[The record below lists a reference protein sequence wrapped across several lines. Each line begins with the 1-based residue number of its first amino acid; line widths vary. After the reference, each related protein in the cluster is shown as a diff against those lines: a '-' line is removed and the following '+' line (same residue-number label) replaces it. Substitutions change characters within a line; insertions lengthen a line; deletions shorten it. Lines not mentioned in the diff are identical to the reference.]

1 MTTKLVAL
9 VLLCLMS
16 STAMA
21 QVPIVRSRRSRLKI
35 LRRIPGIVPFA
46 VEKDEGALPVGKLS
60 DQRIAFK
67 LEVPHDD

>member
-21 QVPIVRSRRSRLKI
+21 QEPIVRSRRSRLKI

-46 VEKDEGALPVGKLS
+46 VEKDEGALPSRQVKRLAHRVQARGS
-60 DQRIAFK
+60 T
-67 LEVPHDD
+67 

>member
-1 MTTKLVAL
+1 
-9 VLLCLMS
+9 
-16 STAMA
+16 MA
-21 QVPIVRSRRSRLKI
+21 QEPIVRSRRSRLKI